1 MTTTRKIT
9 IIWAAA
15 PGADSGYQ
23 YRIMAD
29 KSAPGAYAQVALV
42 ASVAGPDSQHSPIMS
57 TLAAQLEPDDTTIQL
72 LAGTGVDFA
81 DVDYVSVG
89 GQLIKLGSLASTDV
103 YNIDAISMGGTLAET
118 HAVGTVV
125 YAAHMSYID
134 PNVDFGS
141 SRHVI
146 RYRVETVDGDDEDEG
161 QEFVAVNPSV
171 PDDNSL
177 CTVWWIDE
185 RAVGGDAYAGLE
197 TKLTFTGSGW
207 DRLVATGEHLPGYEE
222 TVATDSDGYV
232 EFQVVRDR
240 ARKGAGAYAFSGGLA
255 ADVASVP
262 DQAMAHVSE
271 VI

>member
-1 MTTTRKIT
+1 MSTTRKIT
-9 IIWAAA
+9 AIWAAA

-29 KSAPGAYAQVALV
+29 KATPGTYAQVALV
-42 ASVAGPDSQHSPIMS
+42 DSVAGPDSQHSPIMS
-57 TLAAQLEPDDTTIQL
+57 TLAAQLNPADTTISL

-81 DVDYVSVG
+81 SVDYVAVG
-89 GQLIKLGSLASTDV
+89 GTLIELGALDSTDV
-103 YNIDAISMGGTLAET
+103 YTIAGIVGGTLAEI

-134 PNVDFGS
+134 PNVDFGT
-141 SRHVI
+141 RHVI
-146 RYRVETVDGDDEDEG
+146 RYRVETVDGDDGDEG

-197 TKLTFTGSGW
+197 TKLSFVGSGW
-207 DRLVATGEHLPGYEE
+207 DRLTATGEHLPSYEE

-240 ARKGAGAYAFSGGLA
+240 ARKGAGAYAFSGGLT
-255 ADVASVP
+255 ADVVSVP
-262 DQAMAHVSE
+262 DQASAHVSE
-271 VI
+271 VIQA